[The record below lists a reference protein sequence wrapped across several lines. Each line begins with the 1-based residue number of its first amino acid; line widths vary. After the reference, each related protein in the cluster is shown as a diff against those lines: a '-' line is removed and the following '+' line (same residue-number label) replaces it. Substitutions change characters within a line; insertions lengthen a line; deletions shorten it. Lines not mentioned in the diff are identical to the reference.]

1 MHIEIKI
8 NGEAAELQD
17 VLRAL
22 LNKAEQATT
31 TEANSIDLRKP
42 TKSRKPG
49 DVVKVETSKADEH
62 ADGEKYL
69 TGSASYPSGMD
80 KPATEAVKEQ
90 PEAPTTEVQGISFE
104 EFRKAVGAA
113 ALINKEAVRAALQ
126 KYGAAKTSEV
136 KSEEYG
142 AIMDDLKAIK

>member
-1 MHIEIKI
+1 MQIEIKI
-8 NGEAAELQD
+8 NGQAAELQE

-22 LNKAEQATT
+22 LNTQTVTPT

-42 TKSRKPG
+42 SAAPKATKAPP
-49 DVVKVETSKADEH
+49 TNA
-62 ADGEKYL
+62 
-69 TGSASYPSGMD
+69 P
-80 KPATEAVKEQ
+80 
-90 PEAPTTEVQGISFE
+90 APTKAAPTPIEPTPIEPTPIEPTPARIEAASSISFE

-136 KSEEYG
+136 KSEEYA

>member
-1 MHIEIKI
+1 MQIEIKI
-8 NGEAAELQD
+8 NGQAAELQE

-22 LNKAEQATT
+22 LNTTVTPT

-42 TKSRKPG
+42 SAAPKATKAPP
-49 DVVKVETSKADEH
+49 TNA
-62 ADGEKYL
+62 
-69 TGSASYPSGMD
+69 P
-80 KPATEAVKEQ
+80 
-90 PEAPTTEVQGISFE
+90 APTKAAPTPIEPTPIEPTPIEPTPAPIEPTPAPIAAAPSISFE

-136 KSEEYG
+136 KSEEYA